1 VTSDTSRFQPCP
13 VRTRQHASEREYQ
26 SKFFRC
32 VCVPGGGAIK
42 SGVYAVRAAMFQ
54 NQADAAAEAA
64 YRDAAEGAPPP
75 FDPSEEYRKLLEI
88 AEPRRARRRPR
99 GGVETVK
106 AATDEGEAY
115 QYLMSRERRVL
126 DSVDR
131 VVNDSVLRDA
141 ERGSLLFGMPCHELA
156 MRTLGAVRALFDD
169 LVSSRSIED
178 VLKAAAD
185 PARRP
190 FLGIALVALA
200 VFMGMVHLST

>member
-1 VTSDTSRFQPCP
+1 
-13 VRTRQHASEREYQ
+13 
-26 SKFFRC
+26 
-32 VCVPGGGAIK
+32 
-42 SGVYAVRAAMFQ
+42 MFE

-64 YRDAAEGAPPP
+64 YRAAAEGAPPP

-141 ERGSLLFGMPCHELA
+141 ERESLLFGMPCHELA

-169 LVSSRSIED
+169 LVSSRSVED